1 MIRSF
6 LFCPKQTQR
15 TGTGR
20 SNLFKAIVVPL
31 AIMLTIGCG
40 GEDKFSLDEKP
51 VLETIPEV
59 ISFDSAQTATEVLTI
74 QNTGN
79 KDLVLETIRL
89 NVDTCYKTSELCLGL
104 TAPLCSAEEAPARVC
119 GKDLTVA
126 CNSDADCAAVA
137 VDPGVRINRIYRGDI
152 AHMVPGDDPD
162 LTAPITVVE
171 TGLGT
176 SELSDEVH
184 IELEYTL
191 ADEIPRALGLELINN
206 SPGNGQ
212 AVIPVFIQKAE
223 PILVTNPSEV
233 VFKNVHAGENPE
245 EPVLLL
251 NTGSGTLL
259 IFRMLVLG
267 DQFFSLVVEESVFGA
282 NEEVVFEPPLEIEQ
296 GENAYVHIQF
306 SPDEER
312 PANGKLVIYGNSEN
326 TIDGKE
332 INLSGNEA
340 GPCIKVV
347 PSNVNFGAK
356 LKGGNISQ
364 IDVQVESCGDEA
376 LRVDE
381 VRLSTPDDATNPV
394 LSSLGV
400 TSSSAQFSL
409 NFDISPE
416 ATEPSLEAP
425 WSIPVNLFETFTV
438 TFITPD
444 TESPKDE
451 NGLPIPDRGYV
462 IVRTNAFT
470 EYVPV
475 EITGYSVPVLCPTAV
490 IEIEEGTNVI
500 PQTTLH
506 LDGTAS
512 VPTSG
517 ASINSYEWSIDQ
529 PEGSTSQFIPGVNF
543 PNPVFAVNAAGE
555 YVFQLTVWDS
565 TGQESCEPAIRIVTV
580 TPDEAIHVELLW
592 HTPGDTNE
600 FDEGSKAGT
609 DLDLHF
615 VHEFAHG
622 QDLDNDGE
630 GDGYFD
636 PDFDCFWYFPTREW
650 GSLDPNIDDNPSLD
664 RDDTDGAGP
673 ENLNLNVPENGI
685 TYKVGVHY
693 WDDPQSPAH
702 PNGFGPS
709 QATIRVYIFGN
720 EVWAKEGVQ
729 LAEKDMWEVCEIS
742 WPEQTVQPIFGS
754 GFNGLKIIPNYVNP
768 FFSP

>member
-1 MIRSF
+1 MF
-6 LFCPKQTQR
+6 GYCDW
-15 TGTGR
+15 
-20 SNLFKAIVVPL
+20 FKFIIAPL
-31 AIMLTIGCG
+31 AIVLTIGCG
-40 GEDKFSLDEKP
+40 GDDKFSLDEKP
-51 VLETIPEV
+51 VLETIPNL
-59 ISFDSAQTATEVLTI
+59 ISFDSAQTATEILVI

-79 KDLVLETIRL
+79 KDLVLEAVRL
-89 NVDTCYKTSELCLGL
+89 NVDICYNTTDLCEGL
-104 TAPLCSAEEAPARVC
+104 TAPICSPDAEGVPSRVC
-119 GKDLTVA
+119 GKDLSVA
-126 CNSDADCAAVA
+126 CSSDADCAAVA
-137 VDPGVRINRIYRGDI
+137 VDPGVRINRIFRADTS
-152 AHMVPGDDPD
+152 HMVPGDDPN
-162 LTAPITVVE
+162 LTAPFTVVE

-184 IELEYTL
+184 VELEYTL
-191 ADEIPRALGLELINN
+191 ADEVPRALGLELVNN
-206 SPGNGQ
+206 SSNAQ
-212 AVIPVFIQKAE
+212 AIVPVRIQKAE

-233 VFKNVHAGENPE
+233 IFKNVHSGETPQ

-259 IFRMLVLG
+259 IHRMLVLG
-267 DQFFSLVVEESVFGA
+267 DQFFSLVVDDEVFGA
-282 NEEVVFEPPLEIEQ
+282 NEEVAFEPPLAIQQ

-306 SPDEER
+306 APDEER

-326 TIDGKE
+326 TAGGKE
-332 INLSGNEA
+332 VNLSGNEA
-340 GPCIKVV
+340 GPCVKVV
-347 PSNVNFGAK
+347 PSAVNFGAK

-381 VRLSTPDDATNPV
+381 VRLSTPEDAENPV
-394 LSSLGV
+394 LSALNV
-400 TSSSAQFSL
+400 ASSSAQFSL
-409 NFDISPE
+409 SFDTSSE
-416 ATEPSLEAP
+416 GAEPSLEAP
-425 WSIPVNLFETFTV
+425 WSIPVNLFDTFTV
-438 TFITPD
+438 TYTTPD
-444 TESPKDE
+444 TESPKDGD
-451 NGLPIPDRGYV
+451 GLPIPDRGFV

-490 IEIEEGTNVI
+490 IEIQEGTNVI

-517 ASINSYEWSIDQ
+517 ASINSYEWSVEQ
-529 PEGSTSQFIPGVNF
+529 PDGSTSQFIPGTNF

-555 YVFQLTVWDS
+555 YIFQLTVWDT
-565 TGQESCEPAIRIVTV
+565 TGQESCEPAIAVVTV

-742 WPEQTVQPIFGS
+742 WPEQTVTPIFGT

-768 FFSP
+768 FFSD